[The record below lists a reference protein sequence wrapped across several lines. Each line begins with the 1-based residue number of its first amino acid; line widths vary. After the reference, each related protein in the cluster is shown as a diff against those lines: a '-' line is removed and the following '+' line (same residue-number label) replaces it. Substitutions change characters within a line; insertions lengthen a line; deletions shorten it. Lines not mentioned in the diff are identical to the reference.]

1 MLVGTCPFK
10 GVNET
15 DLLFNIR
22 SQSLKIPGSIEVS
35 KGSIGILSRLLERT
49 STRRASIE
57 QLLQITRKLMN
68 DQSITATVATATIRP
83 VEEGSSVPMKRSS
96 MENTT
101 EGESIT
107 NTRVNSLERRPS
119 AGDGRMS
126 ALLTPEQAMRS
137 SKTGGTDREREPRT
151 PQQQQQQYSSSSP
164 FASTPPPPAPL
175 GPGSSPSSN
184 MKYFPVAGG
193 AGADNSRQR
202 SASQQYTHTPPSSSS
217 ASPSVTGRNSKY
229 PGMSPPAGLPME
241 SPLSSRQQQAA
252 ADHYYNTAAGGGSSK
267 SRSRS
272 VGDPNYGTN
281 SPFFPGFLEENYQ
294 NNHRDHNHSHYAN
307 PRSFSNETERSPLFT
322 EFGKKPSPRHS
333 SSSSSRPTSLHHYS
347 SSPYEQQKH
356 NFPARE
362 VSSGEEDGFVVI
374 EQNPNAATAVYNN
387 NSTPKMSGIGQQLNN
402 KSSPPIP
409 IPTTTTAST
418 TPSSSYQDHPPMKP
432 SSFGKASSNPAAAIW
447 DFTKQTFEKTLS
459 SSFGTAMNSTM
470 PTVTP
475 SSSLNSRDSNGN
487 SVGFQFQQQDQP
499 NDTEL
504 TESLLFQNLLQR
516 CETYCDTIN
525 VITNL
530 ADQIVMQEQLKQGE
544 GSHDSNVNNNGEN
557 NNNRN
562 SSSQSSGETTT
573 TKEEAASQG
582 PITPLH
588 PSTMSAPIPIV
599 SPAAASAQRK
609 TSSSATSFN
618 SPSAFNPS
626 TDMNPNESPSNT
638 SVNSQ
643 NSASRNMNPNTGS
656 LNNNPL
662 VPPPPSKLS
671 REATV
676 DVSAL
681 NAQGNESMDNYLAAC
696 SLYFHAM
703 TILKNLINSLTYTR
717 EQSEPFFQSSSILL
731 NMKNVSF
738 LFIFLY
744 SCILFL

>member
-68 DQSITATVATATIRP
+68 DQSIPATIATATVRP
-83 VEEGSSVPMKRSS
+83 VEEGSVPMKRSS
-96 MENTT
+96 MESTT
-101 EGESIT
+101 EGEAT
-107 NTRVNSLERRPS
+107 TATRVNSLERRPS

-137 SKTGGTDREREPRT
+137 SKTAGTDREREPRT
-151 PQQQQQQYSSSSP
+151 PQQYSSSSP
-164 FASTPPPPAPL
+164 FASTPPPAPPV
-175 GPGSSPSSN
+175 PGSSPST
-184 MKYFPVAGG
+184 MKYFPVGAGG
-193 AGADNSRQR
+193 ESSRQR

-217 ASPSVTGRNSKY
+217 SASPNVIGRNSKY

-241 SPLSSRQQQAA
+241 SPLSSRQQAA
-252 ADHYYNTAAGGGSSK
+252 ADHYYNTAGGGSSK
-267 SRSRS
+267 GRSRS
-272 VGDPNYGTN
+272 VGDPNYGTS

-322 EFGKKPSPRHS
+322 EFGKKPSPRHA

-347 SSPYEQQKH
+347 SSPYEQQKY

-387 NSTPKMSGIGQQLNN
+387 TTPKMSGIGQQLNN
-402 KSSPPIP
+402 KSPPIP

-459 SSFGTAMNSTM
+459 SSFGTAINSTV

-487 SVGFQFQQQDQP
+487 SVGFQFQPQDQP

-544 GSHDSNVNNNGEN
+544 GGGNNSNVNSGES
-557 NNNRN
+557 NNRN
-562 SSSQSSGETTT
+562 SNSQSSGETTT
-573 TKEEAASQG
+573 TKEE
-582 PITPLH
+582 ITPLH
-588 PSTMSAPIPIV
+588 PSTTMSAPIPIV

-609 TSSSATSFN
+609 TSSATSFN

-626 TDMNPNESPSNT
+626 GDMNPNESPSNT

-643 NSASRNMNPNTGS
+643 NSATRNINPNNGS

-738 LFIFLY
+738 LLVLY
-744 SCILFL
+744 SPFINC